1 METCT
6 EHESIPPAH
15 LLPGMCPTSRWHS
28 AKPSET
34 TPFAQV
40 APSALLRCCGNT
52 VRLLNSGIQPGSPP
66 PSVTERTR
74 QLEPVIWPR
83 QNYACK
89 GLATPYWCDTLA
101 TTMKWHEI
109 SLYMHKPTS
118 SPSRFHFHARKKGSC
133 EHPTEESKDSHDER
147 CFETTMFPHHCGTTA
162 AKVPSSYA
170 HSIAR
175 CRTALAPHCSRPGSL
190 ACIGNKKGYG
200 SVSRMCGEGK

>member
-1 METCT
+1 VCNTDYKQAIGCCSTPQFSVSRWRDIQSLPSPQQPPFDVDVGRQRSSSSEGGEMETCT

-101 TTMKWHEI
+101 TTMKWYEDRCTCT
-109 SLYMHKPTS
+109 KP
-118 SPSRFHFHARKKGSC
+118 H
-133 EHPTEESKDSHDER
+133 
-147 CFETTMFPHHCGTTA
+147 
-162 AKVPSSYA
+162 
-170 HSIAR
+170 IAR
-175 CRTALAPHCSRPGSL
+175 ETVESGT
-190 ACIGNKKGYG
+190 
-200 SVSRMCGEGK
+200 

>member
-1 METCT
+1 M
-6 EHESIPPAH
+6 
-15 LLPGMCPTSRWHS
+15 
-28 AKPSET
+28 K
-34 TPFAQV
+34 
-40 APSALLRCCGNT
+40 
-52 VRLLNSGIQPGSPP
+52 
-66 PSVTERTR
+66 
-74 QLEPVIWPR
+74 
-83 QNYACK
+83 
-89 GLATPYWCDTLA
+89 CDSLA

-147 CFETTMFPHHCGTTA
+147 CFETTVFPHHCGTTA

-200 SVSRMCGEGK
+200 SVSRMCGEGKGRMSKARSGAYLSAHVVEGSAHAGSEGRMG